1 MDGSVRLEVEMER
14 LDSDDSAVKGV
25 LGLSAELELAVDAC
39 EMVDVIEGRLPER
52 FGSWVVA
59 KVAIFIPRL
68 VLVLAG
74 MKRVVWLFVAGIA
87 MR

>member
-25 LGLSAELELAVDAC
+25 LGLFAELELAEDAC

-52 FGSWVVA
+52 FGSGVVA

-74 MKRVVWLFVAGIA
+74 MKRVV
-87 MR
+87 